1 MIRRLVLDQSDN
13 LRSPL
18 KELPFGMRGLWAPT
32 LAALDRRGLLRGIA
46 ASQPDCRERLSI
58 VSTDRPDSTGRLH
71 WAYFCVQSDT
81 VAGNRRET
89 AA

>member
-1 MIRRLVLDQSDN
+1 MRRLVLDQSDN

-32 LAALDRRGLLRGIA
+32 REALDRRGLLHGIA
-46 ASQPDCRERLSI
+46 ASQPACRERFSI

-71 WAYFCVQSDT
+71 WACFWAQSDT
-81 VAGNRRET
+81 VARNRRET
-89 AA
+89 TA